1 MAEANILVTPFF
13 TTVAIQDKRA
23 SLKEGRPIFRDEE
36 YVEIRIAGDRN
47 YAPKFPALSMWK
59 RVDGEEVTY
68 AERWPDQYRK
78 FKEGLQ
84 QTAVGTPLAELPFL
98 TESKRAELRALKIYT
113 AEALAGLE
121 GRNLKA
127 LGMEA
132 NKLKT
137 QAKAYIESARGSADV
152 TRMAEEMAAL
162 RQQIEELKA
171 ANMPVIPQ
179 TDDDEDQGGN
189 TDFASWEDELLK
201 EYIAEKAGSRPRGN
215 PNHDTLVSMAV
226 ELSVA
231 A

>member
-179 TDDDEDQGGN
+179 TDDDDQGGN